1 MCGHAPLVSP
11 CIYSLYS
18 GAPDKVVNIT
28 STLLNLSAVSISWPA
43 PSDNGAPI
51 TSYNV
56 TLCINGSNCNVTDA
70 GYERSRM
77 FSDLV
82 ASNNYTVSIV
92 AINALGGGEASDSVT
107 FYPPLPPS

>member
-28 STLLNLSAVSISWPA
+28 STLLNLSTVSISWSA
-43 PSDNGAPI
+43 PSDNGAAI

-56 TLCINGSNCNVTDA
+56 TICINGSNCNVTDA
-70 GYERSRM
+70 GNELSRT
-77 FSDLV
+77 FSNLV
-82 ASNNYTVSIV
+82 ASNEYTVSIV
-92 AINALGGGEASDSVT
+92 AINALGGGEASDNVL
-107 FYPPLPPS
+107 FYPPSPS